1 MAELA
6 LFPLH
11 TVLFPG
17 GVLPLH
23 IFEDRYRMLVR
34 EQREFGVVLI
44 KDGREVGVS
53 PDVHRVGTVAD
64 RESLEEFPDGR
75 FALMSRGGRRFRIL
89 EIGHD
94 QPYLTAT
101 IEYLPEPEPAPRTL
115 LAALQAYLSAMGV
128 DVILQQTPEMVRD
141 ATWLAGSILQVEA
154 GKLQELLELGDP
166 AFATR
171 LLNVEVERLRT
182 MGRTARV
189 RPDLPAPN

>member
-17 GVLPLH
+17 AVLPLH
-23 IFEDRYRMLVR
+23 VFEDRYRRLVR

-44 KDGREVGVS
+44 KEGREVGTA
-53 PDVHRVGTVAD
+53 PEVHRVGTVAG
-64 RESLEEFPDGR
+64 RENVEEFPDGR

-101 IEYLPEPEPAPRTL
+101 IEYLPEPQPAPRTL

-128 DVILQQTPEMVRD
+128 DVILQQTPEMARD

-171 LLNVEVERLRT
+171 LLNLEVERLRT
-182 MGRTARV
+182 MGRTTRV